1 MKVIITFAAL
11 VVGLVILLSLVA
23 YTVDETKQ
31 VVVVRLGEPI
41 RIVKSPGLH
50 FKLPFP
56 IESIHVFEDR
66 LLEYDA
72 APEQIYTKDKKVLRL
87 DNYAWWRI
95 VDPLAFLKSVKTE
108 NGVLSRLDD
117 IVYSV
122 LREELGKHT
131 LSEVISA
138 NREVIM
144 TMVTERSRS
153 EAKKSR
159 LGIDIV
165 DVRIKRADLPKE
177 NERFVFDRMRAE
189 RSRIAKQYRS
199 EGEEE
204 ALKIRAQTDLE
215 RRRIL
220 AEAYERSEQ
229 VKGEGDAEALK
240 IYAETYQK
248 DPAFYRFT
256 RTLQAYEKT
265 FDDQTVLVLSPEMEF
280 FRYLGKSK

>member
-1 MKVIITFAAL
+1 MKVIITFVAI
-11 VVGLVILLSLVA
+11 VVGLIILLSLVA
-23 YTVDETKQ
+23 YTVDETEQ
-31 VVVVRLGEPI
+31 VVVTRLGEPM
-41 RIVKSPGLH
+41 RTVKSPGLH

-56 IESIHVFEDR
+56 IESIHVFDDR
-66 LLEYDA
+66 LLEYDSS
-72 APEQIYTKDKKVLRL
+72 PEPIYTQDKKILVL
-87 DNYAWWRI
+87 DNYARWRI

-108 NGVLSRLDD
+108 NGALSRLDD

-122 LREELGKHT
+122 LREELGRHT
-131 LSEVISA
+131 LSEVVSV
-138 NREVIM
+138 NREIIM
-144 TMVTERSRS
+144 TAVTERCRG
-153 EAKKSR
+153 EAQKSQ

-204 ALKIRAQTDLE
+204 ALKIRAQTDME

-220 AEAYERSEQ
+220 AEAYEQSEQ
-229 VKGEGDAEALK
+229 FKGEGDAEALN
-240 IYAETYQK
+240 IYAAAYQK
-248 DPAFYRFT
+248 DPTFYRFI

-265 FDDQTVLVLSPEMEF
+265 LDDQTVLVLSPDMEF